1 MEINM
6 DISNK
11 KINFLGDSI
20 TEGVGV
26 SSIDKVYWKLLEL
39 RDGCISRG
47 YGISGTRIAKQLTG
61 DVNLRMNRHFSTRVA
76 EMDPDADVIVIFG
89 GTNDYGHGDAA
100 MGKMSDRTDE
110 TFYGALHV
118 LYTSLMEKY
127 PEAQIVVMTP
137 CHRLT
142 EDGVYNEVGIRNV
155 GTLEDYV
162 NVITEVS
169 GYYGIPVL
177 DLYRVSGM
185 QPKVPCKKEL
195 YMPDGLHPS
204 DAGHEI
210 IYRRLRDF
218 LLSL

>member
-1 MEINM
+1 M

-26 SSIDKVYWKLLEL
+26 SSIDKVYWKLLEA

-47 YGISGTRIAKQLTG
+47 YGISGTRIAKQPNGDETLTINKYFASRVDG
-61 DVNLRMNRHFSTRVA
+61 MDADV
-76 EMDPDADVIVIFG
+76 DVIVIFG
-89 GTNDYGHGDAA
+89 GTNDYGHGNAA
-100 MGKMSDRTDE
+100 MGKMSDRTVD

-118 LYTSLMEKY
+118 LYSSLMVKY

-142 EDGVYNEVGIRNV
+142 EDEVYNSNGVRNV

-162 NVITEVS
+162 NVITEVA

-177 DLYRVSGM
+177 DLYRTSGM
-185 QPKVPCKKEL
+185 QPKVECKKEL

-210 IYRRLRDF
+210 IYSRLRDF
-218 LLSL
+218 LISL